1 MRKIDPELILALD
14 EYPILKEYLAGI
26 PKQLWNLLLPGDKA
40 HLGQLAS
47 AVKAQRI
54 KQEERNYVMDLQYQ
68 YRLSLRPNETVKET
82 MIRAR
87 LRQWKKQS
95 GYRDGQ
101 SRFNTGGQLPT
112 DPLE

>member
-1 MRKIDPELILALD
+1 MRKIDPELIRALE
-14 EYPILKEYLAGI
+14 EYPILQKYLSGI
-26 PKQLWNLLLPGDKA
+26 PQELWDLLLPDDKA

-47 AVKAQRI
+47 AVKAQHIR
-54 KQEERNYVMDLQYQ
+54 QEERNYVMDLQFQ
-68 YRLSLRPNETVKET
+68 YRLPLRPNETVKET

-95 GYRDGQ
+95 GYMDGQ
-101 SRFNTGGQLPT
+101 SRSNTGGQLPT

>member
-1 MRKIDPELILALD
+1 MIRALD
-14 EYPILKEYLAGI
+14 EYPILQKYLSGI
-26 PKQLWNLLLPGDKA
+26 PQDLWGLLLPDDKA
-40 HLGQLAS
+40 HLGQLAA

-54 KQEERNYVMDLQYQ
+54 RQEERNYVMDLQYQ
-68 YRLSLRPNETVKET
+68 YRLPLRPNETVKET

-87 LRQWKKQS
+87 LRQLKKQS

-101 SRFNTGGQLPT
+101 SRSSSGGQLPT